1 MFACG
6 CLTVTKAQT
15 VPFGSTGFGSGQLG
29 RDDGTNLNLETTT
42 GDRDLRM
49 SSSSGSTYGI
59 YTIGKTGYYE
69 WFANGV
75 QRMYL
80 TPSGLLG
87 VGTATPDEKLTVAGK
102 IHSQEVKV
110 TATAG
115 ADFVFHKDYSLPGL
129 TEVEKYVREKQHLPG
144 IAPAKEMVANGIE
157 LGEMNIKL
165 LQKIEEL
172 TLYLIDQKKEIGDLQ
187 KRIATLEKK

>member
-1 MFACG
+1 MLFSADG
-6 CLTVTKAQT
+6 GTTAS
-15 VPFGSTGFGSGQLG
+15 FSIGSNGNVGI
-29 RDDGTNLNLETTT
+29 GT
-42 GDRDLRM
+42 
-49 SSSSGSTYGI
+49 
-59 YTIGKTGYYE
+59 TI
-69 WFANGV
+69 
-75 QRMYL
+75 
-80 TPSGLLG
+80 
-87 VGTATPDEKLTVAGK
+87 PDSKLTVAGK

-157 LGEMNIKL
+157 LGEMNVKL

-172 TLYLIDQKKEIGDLQ
+172 TLYLIEQKKEIGDLSKV
-187 KRIATLEKK
+187 KRIVRVTGYVRATDDFQNHPQVMNACSDLLVAVFGDKGRHARAALGMSSLPLGAAVEIDLVAEIE